1 MEKPELPPLPSSCES
16 PDTSATSLASS
27 SDVDE
32 ADDERSAAAP
42 PIPVPVRSNPSSRRS
57 TPRSHRASSASSD
70 DPLKFDMTTHF
81 HQYRLQCVD
90 VRDDV
95 HSIALAAARLAVL
108 RSFAPAY
115 FESAP
120 DGLLMAELAAEYS
133 ALLASTAPPT
143 NAIRIGQLTE
153 RIRQLI

>member
-1 MEKPELPPLPSSCES
+1 MPSSCET

-27 SDVDE
+27 SSDVDE
-32 ADDERSAAAP
+32 ADDERDVALPSIAAP
-42 PIPVPVRSNPSSRRS
+42 MRSNASSRRS
-57 TPRSHRASSASSD
+57 TPRSNRASTSSE
-70 DPLKFDMTTHF
+70 DPLKFDMAVHF
-81 HQYRLQCVD
+81 RQYRLQCVD

-95 HSIALAAARLAVL
+95 HSIALASARLNVL

-120 DGLLMAELAAEYS
+120 DGLLMAELSAEYS
-133 ALLASTAPPT
+133 VLLASTAPPT

>member
-1 MEKPELPPLPSSCES
+1 MEKPELPPLPSSCET
-16 PDTSATSLASS
+16 PDTSATSLGSS

-32 ADDERSAAAP
+32 ADDERAAAAP
-42 PIPVPVRSNPSSRRS
+42 PISVPVRSNASSRRS
-57 TPRSHRASSASSD
+57 TPRSHRASSSSD
-70 DPLKFDMTTHF
+70 DPLKFDVTVHF
-81 HQYRLQCVD
+81 RQYRLQCVD

-108 RSFAPAY
+108 RSFAPTY

-133 ALLASTAPPT
+133 ALLASNAPPT

-153 RIRQLI
+153 RIRHLI